1 MLLAHSLLEEDD
13 VIRYESNGET
23 VLLLE
28 TVKSMHCLGYFWL
41 RYVLIYNLEVSPH
54 FHSTF
59 LQLTVST
66 YSLYSKNCC
75 FFFLTSSYLLQPPDN
90 SNSSMTQAFLEIP

>member
-13 VIRYESNGET
+13 VVRYESNGET

-28 TVKSMHCLGYFWL
+28 TVKSMHYLGYFLL
-41 RYVLIYNLEVSPH
+41 RYILIHNLEVWPH

-59 LQLTVST
+59 LQLTVSKIFT
-66 YSLYSKNCC
+66 V
-75 FFFLTSSYLLQPPDN
+75 Q
-90 SNSSMTQAFLEIP
+90 